1 MCRAHAGLGGGG
13 AITMYY
19 VLVAG
24 LRVVFERSW
33 PGSILGS
40 ADFVRARAWCWGN
53 FCISSKNAD
62 LCLEVSL
69 ALLDSIY
76 RESLNII
83 KSAKPES
90 LYVYLQV

>member
-1 MCRAHAGLGGGG
+1 
-13 AITMYY
+13 MYY

-40 ADFVRARAWCWGN
+40 ADFVRARTWCWGI
-53 FCISSKNAD
+53 FRISSKNAD

-90 LYVYLQV
+90 L